1 MKKRMLCCLL
11 ALVLAVGLLSACG
24 SGKAAVYVQ
33 SVAAL
38 TGYGSL
44 GGANASSGVVVAQ
57 KEIKVDRD
65 SSRKVKQLNVEV
77 GQEVKTGEVLFTYDM
92 EDMQLTIDKAKL
104 EIEQMK
110 NNVKDLTAQISQ
122 LEKEKKSAP
131 TSEQLSYTV
140 QIQAL
145 EADKKEAEYNITV
158 KQKELDSMTSGS
170 GSANVTAPVDGKVQ
184 SINEN
189 GTDSSGNAAAYIT
202 LVQDG
207 AYRVKGKINEL
218 NRSDIAVGV
227 PVVIRSRVDDSVW
240 SGTIMEIDTENPSSG
255 NAGFSYGYGYSNSDD
270 TSSSSNYPFY
280 VELDSTDG
288 LMLGQHVYIEPSDG
302 GTVSDT
308 MKLDASFLQGTAEE
322 GFWVWAEKD
331 GASWKSAPSPSA
343 RLTSPTIPMRS
354 STALRRRIISPSP
367 RTAWRRATRRR
378 TPCRRRIRAQSRA
391 TASMTAASI
400 NGGVDNGGV
409 DESAG
414 SEDG

>member
-57 KEIKVDRD
+57 KEIKVERD

-77 GQEVKTGEVLFTYDM
+77 GQEVKSGEVLFTYDM

-110 NNVKDLTAQISQ
+110 NNVKDLTTQISQ

-158 KQKELDSMTSGS
+158 KQKELDAMTSGS
-170 GSANVTAPVDGKVQ
+170 GTANVTAPVDGKVQ
-184 SINEN
+184 AINEN

-240 SGTIMEIDTENPSSG
+240 SGTITEIDTENQIG
-255 NAGFSYGYGYSNSDD
+255 RA
-270 TSSSSNYPFY
+270 
-280 VELDSTDG
+280 
-288 LMLGQHVYIEPSDG
+288 HV
-302 GTVSDT
+302 
-308 MKLDASFLQGTAEE
+308 
-322 GFWVWAEKD
+322 
-331 GASWKSAPSPSA
+331 
-343 RLTSPTIPMRS
+343 
-354 STALRRRIISPSP
+354 
-367 RTAWRRATRRR
+367 
-378 TPCRRRIRAQSRA
+378 
-391 TASMTAASI
+391 
-400 NGGVDNGGV
+400 
-409 DESAG
+409 
-414 SEDG
+414 

>member
-1 MKKRMLCCLL
+1 MKKRMLCCL
-11 ALVLAVGLLSACG
+11 LAVGLLSACG

-65 SSRKVKQLNVEV
+65 SSRKIKQLNVEV
-77 GQEVKTGEVLFTYDM
+77 GQEVKSGEVLFTYDM

-110 NNVKDLTAQISQ
+110 NNVKDLTSQISQ

-170 GSANVTAPVDGKVQ
+170 GTANVTAPVDGKVQ
-184 SINEN
+184 AINEN

-240 SGTIMEIDTENPSSG
+240 SGTITEIDTENPSSG
-255 NAGFSYGYGYSNSDD
+255 NADFSYGYGYSNSDD

-280 VELDSTDG
+280 G
-288 LMLGQHVYIEPSDG
+288 RARQHGRP
-302 GTVSDT
+302 
-308 MKLDASFLQGTAEE
+308 DAR
-322 GFWVWAEKD
+322 
-331 GASWKSAPSPSA
+331 SA
-343 RLTSPTIPMRS
+343 RLYRAVGRRHGLRHHEARRLIPAGLCGGGLLGLGREGRQ
-354 STALRRRIISPSP
+354 AREAHRHRRHV
-367 RTAWRRATRRR
+367 RRDL
-378 TPCRRRIRAQSRA
+378 QYL
-391 TASMTAASI
+391 
-400 NGGVDNGGV
+400 
-409 DESAG
+409 
-414 SEDG
+414 